1 MLIVLEVMVVGASI
15 RSESIV
21 RNVLKVDFYYVF

>member
-21 RNVLKVDFYYVF
+21 RNVPKVDFYYVF